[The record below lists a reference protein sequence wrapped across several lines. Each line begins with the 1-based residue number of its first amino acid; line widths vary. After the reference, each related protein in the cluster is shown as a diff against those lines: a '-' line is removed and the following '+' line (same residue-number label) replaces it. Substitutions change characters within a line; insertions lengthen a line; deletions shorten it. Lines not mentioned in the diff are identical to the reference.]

1 MIETIAPNGRASKMK
16 STFSMG
22 YAVGINIKAQPSK
35 IWSLLTN
42 AKDFPRWNST
52 VKNIDGN
59 ISLGEKIQLRAT
71 IAPERIFKLR
81 VSEFV
86 PDQRMVWRDG
96 AAPMF
101 QGVRTYAL
109 KSKNDGSTDFLM
121 EEIFSG
127 LMLPMIVKSLPDFG
141 PTFEQ
146 YAADLKRE
154 AEQVAR

>member
-1 MIETIAPNGRASKMK
+1 MIEGLTVNGRASKSKAM
-16 STFSMG
+16 FQMG

-35 IWSLLTN
+35 VWSLLTN

-59 ISLGEKIQLRAT
+59 IALGEKIQLRAAV
-71 IAPERIFKLR
+71 APERIFKLR
-81 VSEFV
+81 VSNFV
-86 PDQRMVWRDG
+86 PDQKMVWRDG

-101 QGVRTYAL
+101 QGVRTYVL
-109 KSKNDGSTDFLM
+109 KAKKDGSTDFLM

-141 PTFEQ
+141 PTFEK

-154 AEQVAR
+154 AERD

>member
-22 YAVGINIKAQPSK
+22 YAVGINIKAQPNK
-35 IWSLLTN
+35 IWTLLTN

-59 ISLGEKIQLRAT
+59 ITLGEKIQLRAT

-86 PDQRMVWRDG
+86 PNQKMVWRDG
-96 AAPMF
+96 SAPMF
-101 QGVRTYAL
+101 QGVRTYML
-109 KSKNDGSTDFLM
+109 KSKNDGSTDFSM
-121 EEIFSG
+121 EEVFSG
-127 LMLPMIVKSLPDFG
+127 LMLPMIAGSLPDFG
-141 PTFEQ
+141 PSFEQ

-154 AEQVAR
+154 AEGSS

>member
-1 MIETIAPNGRASKMK
+1 MIESIAVNGRASKSK
-16 STFSMG
+16 TTFQMG
-22 YAVGINIKAQPSK
+22 YAVGINVKAQPSK
-35 IWSLLTN
+35 VWSLLTN

-81 VSEFV
+81 VSEFM
-86 PDQRMVWRDG
+86 PNQKMVWRDG

-109 KSKNDGSTDFLM
+109 NAKNDGSTDFLM

-127 LMLPMIVKSLPDFG
+127 LMLPMIIKSLPDFG
-141 PTFEQ
+141 PTFEH
-146 YAADLKRE
+146 YAADLKHE
-154 AEQVAR
+154 AERVSS

>member
-1 MIETIAPNGRASKMK
+1 MIESITSNGRTSKSKAM
-16 STFSMG
+16 FQMG
-22 YAVGINIKAQPSK
+22 YAVGINVKTQPSK

-86 PDQRMVWRDG
+86 ENQKMVWRDG

-109 KSKNDGSTDFLM
+109 KAKNDGSTDFLM

-141 PTFEQ
+141 PTFEK

-154 AEQVAR
+154 AERG

>member
-1 MIETIAPNGRASKMK
+1 MIENLTVNGRASKSK
-16 STFSMG
+16 STFQMG

-86 PDQRMVWRDG
+86 PNQKMVWRDG

-109 KSKNDGSTDFLM
+109 NVKNDGSTDFLM

-146 YAADLKRE
+146 YVADLKRE
-154 AEQVAR
+154 AEKS

>member
-1 MIETIAPNGRASKMK
+1 MIESITVNGCASKSK
-16 STFSMG
+16 ATFQMG
-22 YAVGINIKAQPSK
+22 YAVGINIKAQPNR
-35 IWSLLTN
+35 IWTLLTN

-52 VKNIDGN
+52 VKNIEGT

-86 PDQRMVWRDG
+86 VNQKMVWRDG

-146 YAADLKRE
+146 YTADLKHE
-154 AEQVAR
+154 AEQANR